1 MERCF
6 SILKNSACFG
16 RITPAPTQRCVVTV
30 GDVLCPG
37 GFGRIRVQRAAGRPL
52 RSDSV
57 PRVHLPGVQGQRGVG
72 APRNRHH
79 M

>member
-1 MERCF
+1 MSDRWSMCVLVE
-6 SILKNSACFG
+6 
-16 RITPAPTQRCVVTV
+16 ITPAPAQCCVVTV
-30 GDVLCPG
+30 ADVLCAG

-57 PRVHLPGVQGQRGVG
+57 PRVHLPGVRGQRGLS

-79 M
+79 T